1 MPLRFI
7 LMFGVAL
14 LAIRCSSESRPRVVR
29 AVVDGAINP
38 ATAEYLHGAI
48 AHARETRSECLIIE
62 LNTPGGLLRSTR
74 AIVSDF
80 LSSPVPIVVYVSPSG
95 SQAASAGV
103 FLTLAAHVAV
113 MAPGTNIGAAH
124 PVSGGEP
131 MDSIM
136 MQKVTNDAAAFI
148 RSISEQRN
156 RNVRWAE
163 EAVRKSVSITESEA
177 LANHVIDTIAADL
190 DGVLGFVNERRIY
203 NGPDAVRITTQDA
216 TIEEFEISFR
226 QKLLNIL
233 SDPNIAYILM
243 MLGIYGLL
251 FELYNP
257 GALFPGII
265 GAISLILAFYSLAT
279 LPVNYAGAALILLA
293 VIMLVLEIKI
303 VSHGLLTVGGVI
315 SLLLGSLML
324 IEAESPL
331 DLVSISWQ
339 VILAVTVMTLA
350 FFGLAIGMGLRAQKR
365 KPTTGMQGMIGE
377 RGVAASDLNPEGQ
390 VVVHGEI
397 WTAISE
403 SGLISRGSEIVVAG
417 SENLRLR
424 VRTYTA

>member
-1 MPLRFI
+1 
-7 LMFGVAL
+7 
-14 LAIRCSSESRPRVVR
+14 
-29 AVVDGAINP
+29 
-38 ATAEYLHGAI
+38 
-48 AHARETRSECLIIE
+48 
-62 LNTPGGLLRSTR
+62 
-74 AIVSDF
+74 
-80 LSSPVPIVVYVSPSG
+80 
-95 SQAASAGV
+95 
-103 FLTLAAHVAV
+103 

-156 RNVRWAE
+156 RNVLWAE

-177 LANHVIDTIAADL
+177 LAKHVIDTIAADL
-190 DGVLGFVNERRIY
+190 NGVLGYLNGRRIN
-203 NGPDAVRITTQDA
+203 NGTDTTLITTQHA

-324 IEAESPL
+324 FEAESPL

-350 FFGLAIGMGLRAQKR
+350 FFGLAIGMGLRAQR
-365 KPTTGMQGMIGE
+365 RRPTTGMQGMIGE
-377 RGVAASDLNPEGQ
+377 HGIAASDLNPEGQ

-397 WTAISE
+397 WTAVSE
-403 SGLISRGSEIVVAG
+403 SGVISRGSEIVVEG

-424 VRTYTA
+424 VHKYTV